1 MVQLYHMEKDLGES
15 KNLHLEHPEKVKE
28 LRALL
33 EKQIADGRTTPGP
46 RQTNDVDQVVIDKM
60 DKSKRKKKS
69 GR

>member
-1 MVQLYHMEKDLGES
+1 MKKDLGES
-15 KNLHLEHPEKVKE
+15 KNLHIKHPEKVKE

-46 RQTNDVDQVVIDKM
+46 QQKNDVEQVVINKM

-69 GR
+69 NR